1 VAKNLLI
8 VESPAKTRT
17 LKKFLGKQY
26 AVEASIGHIRDLVK
40 KDMGIGPHYEP
51 HYEVIA
57 SRREVVKKLRAAA
70 KKADTVFLAPDPDRE
85 GEAIAWHIFEVLGKK
100 PEAVRRVTF
109 NEITRRAVLQA
120 LEQAGDIDF
129 KKVDAQQARRVLDRL
144 MGFRLSPLLWQKV
157 KQGLSAGRV
166 QSVALKMVCD
176 RQDEI
181 EAFQPEEYWNIAAEL
196 AAAAPPPFVARLHR
210 IDGKKA
216 EVGNGEQAAAVVR
229 DLESGSFTVRT
240 VERKE
245 AQQKPGAPFITS
257 RLQQDAARRFGFSV
271 KRTMALA
278 QGLYEGREIGD
289 RGAVGLIT
297 YMRTDSTRV
306 SEEALAAAR
315 ELIAATYGPEALPD
329 AANRYASK
337 KGAQDAH
344 EAIRPTT
351 FELPPEAVKD
361 FLKTDEWKL
370 YKLIWERFIASQM
383 LPALFDVTQVDVE
396 NGRYILRASGR
407 VLKRPGFLAVYR
419 ETPDEETAGA
429 AASGS
434 GNGNGEDAAAAA
446 APAMESAG
454 TLAALQ
460 GAAAAVLPP
469 LREGEALELRRMDSE
484 QKFTQPPAQYNEAT
498 LVKALEENGI
508 GRPSTYAS
516 ILGTL
521 GQRDYADKVDGRFRP
536 SALGRLVNGML
547 QQGFHDILN
556 EGYTAALEEQL
567 DEIEDGHL
575 DWRQAVAN
583 FDEKFSRDLET
594 AGEQMR
600 NVKREGV
607 PLDEKCPDCGSQ
619 LLMRFG
625 RYGTFVGC
633 SNYPTCKYT
642 RDLEPAAANGGTAG
656 SSANDGGAQTAAGAP
671 GSANST
677 GSTGS
682 SSSAGSTT
690 ANGAPAAAAEEIPPC
705 EECGRPMALRRS
717 RFGTFYG
724 CTGYPDCKGIRKIG
738 PQAEPPKPT
747 GVACPECGK
756 GEIEE
761 KRSRRG
767 KLFYSCNR
775 YPDCKFALWNRPVLK
790 PCPDCGAPFLLEK
803 TTKRTGTRLVCNTEG
818 CGHSEQVEP
827 AA

>member
-1 VAKNLLI
+1 MAKNLLI

-17 LKKFLGKQY
+17 LKKFLGRQY
-26 AVEASIGHIRDLVK
+26 AVEASVGHIRDLVK
-40 KDMGIGPHYEP
+40 KDMGIGPSYEP
-51 HYEVIA
+51 HYEIIA

-85 GEAIAWHIFEVLGKK
+85 GEAIAWHIFEVLGKE

-157 KQGLSAGRV
+157 KRGLSAGRV

-181 EAFQPEEYWNIAAEL
+181 EAFQPQEYWNIAAEL
-196 AAAAPPPFVARLHR
+196 AAAAPPPFTARLHR

-216 EVGNGEQAAAVVR
+216 EVGGGEQAAAIVR
-229 DLESGSFTVRT
+229 GLEGGRFTVRT

-257 RLQQDAARRFGFSV
+257 RLQQEAARRFGFSV

-289 RGAVGLIT
+289 RGAIGLIT

-306 SEEALAAAR
+306 SEEALEAAR
-315 ELIAATYGPEALPD
+315 ELIAATYGPAALPE

-351 FELPPEAVKD
+351 FELPPEAAKD
-361 FLKTDEWKL
+361 FLKADEWKL

-396 NGRYILRASGR
+396 SGRYTLRASGR

-419 ETPDEETAGA
+419 ETPDDETGGA
-429 AASGS
+429 AAAS
-434 GNGNGEDAAAAA
+434 EAAAAL
-446 APAMESAG
+446 PA
-454 TLAALQ
+454 
-460 GAAAAVLPP
+460 GATAAVLPP
-469 LREGEALELRRMDSE
+469 LSEGETLELRRVDSE

-521 GQRDYADKVDGRFRP
+521 SERDYADKVEGRFRP
-536 SALGRLVNGML
+536 TALGRLVNGML

-607 PLDEKCPDCGSQ
+607 PLDETCPDCGSQ

-642 RDLEPAAANGGTAG
+642 RDLAPAAANGGPTGAAG
-656 SSANDGGAQTAAGAP
+656 DGGAQATAGAP
-671 GSANST
+671 GADDA
-677 GSTGS
+677 GA
-682 SSSAGSTT
+682 SAGS
-690 ANGAPAAAAEEIPPC
+690 AGSPAAEEIPPC

-724 CTGYPDCKGIRKIG
+724 CTGYPECKGIRKIG
-738 PQAEPPKPT
+738 PRAEPPKPT